1 MDRYGVIVGKSR
13 VMSVYAESPEEAR
26 EKAEHQLDKPGRR
39 GILRGWKDGG
49 ERVELVPTGGRGVQ
63 FKIKT
68 EDDIGTPWKALSVTV
83 AELCENEGAAYARA
97 AGLAQRPGVY
107 EVRWNWAGS
116 LQGHYVPG
124 TKRQV

>member
-13 VMSVYAESPEEAR
+13 VMSVYADSPEKAR
-26 EKAEHQLDKPGRR
+26 EKAEHQLDRPGRR
-39 GILRGWKDGG
+39 GILRGWKEGG
-49 ERVELVPTGGRGVQ
+49 ERVERVKQRKTQ

-68 EDDIGTPWKALSVTV
+68 EDDIGTPWKDLPVTV
-83 AELCENEGAAYARA
+83 GQLCEGEDAANLRA
-97 AGLAQRPGVY
+97 AELAQRPGVY
-107 EVRWNWAGS
+107 EVRWNWVGS